1 MLTRQNALICKQRF
15 LGAFCVLS
23 TVLFWS
29 VGPLHLHA
37 ATTGPVI
44 VPLSSIDGEEDP
56 ESNKKVAS
64 GPRFGKQVVPQ
75 VSNSSVSETNGRVVA
90 MKTAD
95 KKAPVI
101 IDISDAGKEAG
112 KSDRDDFA
120 FDLKV
125 TTEEEGEME
134 EEEEEASE
142 DDEVVEG
149 DEGDEGDEE
158 EEEDDEDEEDSEEEG
173 DEEIILLGEITKEVG
188 KKTDTTDEPVEMSRE
203 DEQLID
209 EEGEE
214 VEEGED
220 NALQMELEED
230 AKAGTAPKET
240 TRETQPKL
248 LEKIVLDANK
258 VGNPNSATLVRMMS
272 DEVMN
277 GLAQRG
283 MSEKYNMFRSYAR
296 STLDKFASLNT
307 GNEVDGRCRLSWYDR
322 MYRDPI
328 KSVFEVEE
336 FTRKLHDGLSGDH
349 RYLGETLKVIR
360 DKLDIPVRNAELHYS
375 RATTPLEAVA
385 EVKRCI
391 MEAQAGYAR
400 AISTLTQAEQ
410 RELATTLYPTFVGS
424 RVSGHTIP
432 SRSVGRRLV
441 LLLDKMDRTGIHEGL
456 EALLPL
462 SDKSL
467 LDLLAQLPDDTF
479 PQVQVGSQRMQRIAT
494 PAGDIL
500 IGGRENNVYELDA
513 PGMQDVTCVI
523 DLGGNDIYRE
533 GTCNM
538 NRPVFVTVDLG
549 GDDRYVATKPGVQGG
564 SILGIAMLISRG
576 GNDVFQAQDVAQGA
590 TLGGAGMLLNESGND
605 SYTALRFAQ
614 GCAIGGV
621 GLLIDH
627 KGHDQ
632 YRAALLAQGVGQ
644 PGGFG
649 ALEDT
654 SGNDK
659 YYVGGLYLDSY
670 PEHPGYDGW
679 GQGLGAG
686 IRQVAN
692 GGIGALLDGAGDDI
706 YEFDYFSHGG
716 GYWLGLGFARDFG
729 GNDKRMGATL
739 LDYYGNSRKESR
751 WLRFC
756 NGFGCHYALGF
767 LIDDEGDDVYDGTI
781 MGTGMAWDLSIG
793 FLLDFAGNDR
803 YASTGNMTQGI
814 GAEGSIGI
822 LFDYGGNDSYMS
834 RNPGYASSGI
844 TYHSPSNCGSNFSFL
859 IDYGGK
865 NEFAA
870 KLPNTGFQQ
879 RGSSGGYFISRPFD
893 FEYEEDQVV
902 AKKAADEAAKQPQPQ
917 STPNTKRPQ
926 QRGQQQQQNLSNQ
939 PTRSTVTPVPTLK
952 GTKR

>member
-1 MLTRQNALICKQRF
+1 MLTPQNALICKQRF
-15 LGAFCVLS
+15 LRTFCVLS
-23 TVLFWS
+23 AILFWS
-29 VGPLHLHA
+29 VGFLHLHA
-37 ATTGPVI
+37 ATTGPVV
-44 VPLSSIDGEEDP
+44 VPLSSMEVEEVS
-56 ESNKKVAS
+56 ESNTKVES
-64 GPRFGKQVVPQ
+64 GLRFGKQVVPPV
-75 VSNSSVSETNGRVVA
+75 VSSRASEINGRVVA
-90 MKTAD
+90 MKTAE
-95 KKAPVI
+95 KGPVV
-101 IDISDAGKEAG
+101 IDISDAGKETK
-112 KSDRDDFA
+112 KSDRN
-120 FDLKV
+120 DLALQLEV
-125 TTEEEGEME
+125 TTEEAGETAEGVE
-134 EEEEEASE
+134 EVLEEVEEGADEE
-142 DDEVVEG
+142 DGVVE
-149 DEGDEGDEE
+149 EIEE
-158 EEEDDEDEEDSEEEG
+158 EEEDEEESEEEG
-173 DEEIILLGEITKEVG
+173 EEEIILLGEISKEVG
-188 KKTDTTDEPVEMSRE
+188 EATEVTDEAVEMSLE
-203 DEQLID
+203 EEQVIEEIEEQDET
-209 EEGEE
+209 
-214 VEEGED
+214 
-220 NALQMELEED
+220 ALQMELEED
-230 AKAGTAPKET
+230 IEAGTVPKET
-240 TRETQPKL
+240 TRETKPKL
-248 LEKIVLDANK
+248 LEKIVLDPNK
-258 VGNPNSATLVRMMS
+258 VGNPNSATLVRMMY

-336 FTRKLHDGLSGDH
+336 FTRKLHDGLSGNH

-360 DKLDIPVRNAELHYS
+360 DKLDIPVRNDELHYS

-410 RELATTLYPTFVGS
+410 RELATTLYPTFVAN

-467 LDLLAQLPDDTF
+467 LDLLAQLPDDAF
-479 PQVQVGSQRMQRIAT
+479 PHVQVGSQRMQRIAT

-533 GTCNM
+533 GTCNI

-564 SILGIAMLISRG
+564 SILGISMLISRG
-576 GNDVFQAQDVAQGA
+576 GNDVFQAQDIAQGA
-590 TLGGAGMLLNESGND
+590 TLGGAGMLINESGND
-605 SYTALRFAQ
+605 SYSALRFAQ
-614 GCAIGGV
+614 GSALGGV

-627 KGHDQ
+627 NGHDQ

-654 SGNDK
+654 NGNDK

-692 GGIGALLDGAGDDI
+692 GGIGALLDGAGDDT
-706 YEFDYFSHGG
+706 YEFDYFAHGG

-739 LDYYGNSRKESR
+739 LDYYGNARKEGR
-751 WLRFC
+751 WQRFC
-756 NGFGCHYALGF
+756 NGFGCHYSLGF

-793 FLLDFAGNDR
+793 FLLDFAGKDR
-803 YASTGNMTQGI
+803 YAATGNMTQGI

-822 LFDYGGNDSYMS
+822 LFDYGGSDTYMS
-834 RNPGYASSGI
+834 RNPGYANPGI

-893 FEYEEDQVV
+893 FEYEEEQVA
-902 AKKAADEAAKQPQPQ
+902 AKKAAEEAAKQPQAQP
-917 STPNTKRPQ
+917 TPNTKRPQ
-926 QRGQQQQQNLSNQ
+926 RGQQQQQQQNLSNQ